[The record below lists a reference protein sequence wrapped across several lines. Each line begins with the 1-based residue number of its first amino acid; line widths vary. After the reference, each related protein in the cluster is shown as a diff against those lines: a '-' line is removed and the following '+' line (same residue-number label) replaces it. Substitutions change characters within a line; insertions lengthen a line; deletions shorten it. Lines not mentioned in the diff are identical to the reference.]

1 MLKLFQLFYVEQ
13 RDRPTRRLLSWSHA
27 QLLKDNRFGNGV
39 HAIILLGTTIFLFSS
54 VKTAIPSIQPFL
66 WDELFMRLDRALF
79 LGLDPWAAFQSVL
92 GFPYITALFSVFYN
106 MWIIVIA
113 VVISFVLFAGSSS
126 LRTQF
131 LMSCVLSWVIAGNVL
146 AILFSSAGPCYYGFL
161 VDGENPYL
169 AQMEYLRHADEV
181 TGMLFSLQVQDIL
194 WSAYVSNEGRISG
207 ISAMPSLH
215 IMFAL
220 LIAFYV
226 MKRNKALGYALL
238 VYAGIIFIGSIH
250 LAWHYAVDGI
260 VALVLALAAWRVSGW
275 IAKWAEARQLRTGD
289 AAV

>member
-1 MLKLFQLFYVEQ
+1 
-13 RDRPTRRLLSWSHA
+13 
-27 QLLKDNRFGNGV
+27 
-39 HAIILLGTTIFLFSS
+39 
-54 VKTAIPSIQPFL
+54 VKAAIPSIQPFL

-131 LMSCVLSWVIAGNVL
+131 LMSCVLSWIIAGNVL

-181 TGMLFSLQVQDIL
+181 TGMVFSLQVQDIL

-215 IMFAL
+215 IIFAL
-220 LIAFYV
+220 LMGFYV
-226 MKRNKALGYALL
+226 IRRNRPFGFVLL
-238 VYAGIIFIGSIH
+238 AYAGIIFIGSVH
-250 LAWHYAVDGI
+250 LAWHYAVDGLA
-260 VALVLALAAWRVSGW
+260 ALVLALAIWQFSGW
-275 IAKWAEARQLRTGD
+275 MVGLADGRLTRTGN
-289 AAV
+289 AGA